1 MGTPDRGVAL
11 PAAINNRPE
20 LALLLTIARVDLD
33 PSRQTAMQ
41 DLLAGPL
48 DWECLLSMAVQ
59 HGLEPLLFL
68 HLHRIAPQFAP
79 QEFMQALRADCKTIA
94 ARNLILASRLK
105 SVSAHLRSRKIE
117 HIAYKGPLL
126 AETYFGN
133 CALRVSYDLD
143 ILVQPSQF
151 EAARDA
157 LGEIGFSDKNGL
169 SAGQQAMS
177 FRFGFEHS
185 FTAPGGV
192 DLDLHWRVVQKFK
205 SSSLDMEG
213 VWQRAT
219 SAHAWGCEMPTLCPE
234 DLLVALCLHAG
245 HHGWMQLSHLCDI
258 AQLFQVHLQLDW
270 DIVRRHLGDSN
281 TTRIVY
287 VSLHLLEKYWQAN
300 IPGDLKAA
308 ILADPNVA
316 RLARRIQSEIW
327 PSSRPALTTSS
338 LRWLWDRSS
347 GVDLA
352 DRLRLL
358 TGTFFCPA
366 IEDVEMF
373 RLPRI
378 LATLYPGLRALRLAF
393 KYSLS

>member
-1 MGTPDRGVAL
+1 
-11 PAAINNRPE
+11 
-20 LALLLTIARVDLD
+20 
-33 PSRQTAMQ
+33 
-41 DLLAGPL
+41 
-48 DWECLLSMAVQ
+48 
-59 HGLEPLLFL
+59 
-68 HLHRIAPQFAP
+68 
-79 QEFMQALRADCKTIA
+79 
-94 ARNLILASRLK
+94 
-105 SVSAHLRSRKIE
+105 
-117 HIAYKGPLL
+117 
-126 AETYFGN
+126 
-133 CALRVSYDLD
+133 
-143 ILVQPSQF
+143 
-151 EAARDA
+151 
-157 LGEIGFSDKNGL
+157 
-169 SAGQQAMS
+169 
-177 FRFGFEHS
+177 
-185 FTAPGGV
+185 
-192 DLDLHWRVVQKFK
+192 
-205 SSSLDMEG
+205 MEG

-258 AQLFQVHLQLDW
+258 AQLFQVHPQLDW

-308 ILADPNVA
+308 ILA
-316 RLARRIQSEIW
+316 
-327 PSSRPALTTSS
+327 SSRPALTTSS

-378 LATLYPGLRALRLAF
+378 LAPLYPGLRALRLAF